1 MACCLTPPSH
11 YLNQCWLN
19 HQNDGLVQ
27 ERRNSSANALELRLP
42 CTNISRK
49 SCCID
54 PMFSFVAGSI
64 LEGPDPAGLK
74 PLVEQAMPLL
84 IELLKDPSVA
94 VRDTTAWTV
103 GRICEIIP
111 EAVITEQFLS
121 PLLHALVEGLSAEP
135 RVASNVCWVGNAGH
149 KGTTSP
155 ERPPPWNL

>member
-1 MACCLTPPSH
+1 
-11 YLNQCWLN
+11 
-19 HQNDGLVQ
+19 
-27 ERRNSSANALELRLP
+27 
-42 CTNISRK
+42 
-49 SCCID
+49 
-54 PMFSFVAGSI
+54 MFSSVAGSI

-135 RVASNVCWVGNAGH
+135 RVASNVCWVGNTGY
-149 KGTTSP
+149 KGTTSL
-155 ERPPPWNL
+155 ERPPLWNL